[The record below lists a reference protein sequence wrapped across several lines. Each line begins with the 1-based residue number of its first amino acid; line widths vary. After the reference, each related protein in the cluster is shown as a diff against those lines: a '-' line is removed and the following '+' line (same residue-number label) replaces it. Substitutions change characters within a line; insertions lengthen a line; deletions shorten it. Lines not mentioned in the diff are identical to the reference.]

1 MRLRARNGAPSVQP
15 RVSNNKELV
24 RAMTYR
30 KLGAL
35 VAVGAIALVFA
46 TNETVAGTGGVGA
59 AAAPHAGMATARP
72 APHTINGLHGFRHRG
87 RFNGGFFWPGYGDA
101 YGAYAPTD
109 APVGAPLK
117 GPLSGPDEVHY
128 TTTQDVPW
136 DWAHRFPPNVTPSDR
151 PYVPGC
157 GAEAVDVG
165 GGKTVNVIRCY

>member
-1 MRLRARNGAPSVQP
+1 
-15 RVSNNKELV
+15 
-24 RAMTYR
+24 MTYR

-35 VAVGAIALVFA
+35 VAVGAIAFAFA
-46 TNETVAGTGGVGA
+46 TDEASARAGGIGVAG
-59 AAAPHAGMATARP
+59 APHAGIVTTRP
-72 APHTINGLHGFRHRG
+72 TPHALHNFRHRG

-101 YGAYAPTD
+101 YGAYPPTGEPI
-109 APVGAPLK
+109 ATPLK
-117 GPLSGPDEVHY
+117 GPLSGPDEVRY
-128 TTTQDVPW
+128 TTIQDVPW